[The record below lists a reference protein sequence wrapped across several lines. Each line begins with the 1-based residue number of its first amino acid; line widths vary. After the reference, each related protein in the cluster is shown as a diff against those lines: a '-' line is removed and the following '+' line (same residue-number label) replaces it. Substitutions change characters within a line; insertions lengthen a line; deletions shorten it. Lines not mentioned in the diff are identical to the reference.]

1 MKKKN
6 WKTGLSWAL
15 CVFMLLTC
23 FFPVSATA
31 LEGAG
36 ANPQEKQ
43 QSEGQAAGGSQDEQ
57 KTSFGDSKQQ
67 DAKKDEAAGAKT
79 QQQKKGLSNNT
90 ETRAALSSII
100 AKDKDGNELCY
111 TTLYDSKDR
120 IVDTNDPK
128 KKQDTYYKQKSQG
141 GQGGT
146 IDPGAGLRVYF
157 RMAEIVEHDGVK
169 GVQENTTYY
178 MELPSALIPMEKDK
192 KGNKLVDPDEP
203 VTFFK
208 NGDIECIGGIYSCED
223 DNNWYELQMQF
234 ENVEDQLEI
243 SGGFQYGVTAS
254 KDLKPGESCT
264 LDFMPGGALHFT
276 VTPEKE
282 ESAAS
287 SESLNLS
294 ASDHKDSKDK
304 IDWTLTL
311 TDKDLKLDPKRI
323 KVKFDKGSAILAD
336 KDSNDAEDVIK
347 MSSVKITYK
356 NGTTETLKQQ
366 RMNSNGFSYY
376 REKDSYDPTI
386 TYDKEKKRGII
397 CTAYVDESDYKN
409 EGTVVERSGRCSL
422 VETLYIDMCGL
433 ESNGS
438 RAGNN
443 SGSSDP
449 AALDAGIEKYEFT
462 FTSQIYDNYNL
473 AGKGYT
479 AQAIMTGVEENSD
492 VLTSAYAG
500 IGKSFGMPQGGY
512 LNDSTQYSSNQYEG
526 MPKYIQT
533 NFNASN
539 KEYYG
544 NYYWMEFTP
553 QHRYHPGGNSYQ
565 YMNDTNANYYTNNY
579 SFFERGGSLTGRYG
593 TFQEFNIGNGG
604 SDTQWN
610 FYGPRSYSE
619 IQAGITSSLG
629 GIFDQSDLAMQYQ
642 MKQVFGS
649 MDRNKSLLLYRSS
662 EKVNGRYVYIVID
675 PDTRETAR
683 KNYSS
688 NGWGQLVEM
697 KNASS
702 SYGTESAKPAKW
714 KVHVFNAP
722 GQDVG
727 LRFKQ
732 SHGSLITEDKNTGG
746 STTDSMVSSNT
757 VYGTAPSW
765 GQAAVSYSG
774 YGFARKAASVMTGR
788 WVDDNTIFWEFTC
801 NTENWNNRSDW
812 RFSDF
817 YVKVPRGQTL
827 LIGESNFS
835 SDPHRS
841 IDGQSILSNGF
852 FYKTSSGVWSQCGG
866 SKTSYN
872 LLTNATIKDNSPG
885 TTMSADSGETIY
897 FIGSGSAPTSSV
909 SSSTYGS
916 FPQYDGKH
924 IKIGFFTR
932 VDNGSVG
939 TASSCQAELVAAT
952 GDMTE
957 WGSSGSTQYP
967 FKVKATG
974 TIPWMPVSKGLS
986 DTKLETEDD
995 SDVSNIQDTWKLSAS
1010 SYGTNQGNTSSDLI
1024 DSTSTGFYSGSWAV
1038 HDDMTKSSAT
1048 DRDNNTIT
1056 VNPADHTKLKSMKIT
1071 AAGPGGQPSFDV
1083 KAGDLK
1089 KAEEAVDHQTTLTSG
1104 KVTLTL
1110 TYAGNMKDGF
1120 DLQMDGLK
1128 DAANVNI
1135 TYNTSFDQKEFC
1147 EAAEE
1152 AGNQKDTVY
1161 QVNMTNGASSGSWD
1175 GGPQP
1180 LQSQTV
1186 KRNIVASL
1194 AMNKAVITAPKKDE
1208 KHGGYEAGYRL
1219 DTQVGYTATKYVLIE
1234 DFLKGYNDS
1243 GSKSGKAAAYTEK
1256 DKEALQTL
1264 DKAVDLK
1271 DMKIT
1276 VSGPGISGLGSDK
1289 TQEIYSGGVRDGQW
1303 SGRAENGWVVDF
1315 IYKPVETFTA
1325 HPGSLYKVKVS
1336 RADGSKVPADT
1347 KISITYN
1354 LELDMDR
1361 NSAFRD
1367 SQWYHGGNLTISN
1380 GGEAVIPYKS
1390 GTPVAKSKKKA
1401 KTAAGSEEDP
1411 ILKVDCGAGV
1421 KAEFLADELVRKIR
1435 TSSEAAGSKTSWMIY
1450 NWTGTTGKDDV
1461 TAALKDA
1468 GAYDIGEFTYKD
1480 PETGNTIKL
1489 SEMTDADQKSKL
1501 LGQLTYALQ
1510 KHTKFENIKVYYAE
1524 TKLTDSRQ
1532 LTEKD
1537 LLCESKISFKG
1548 TDQEQ
1553 TERNTVR
1560 DHAGKEHTVTI
1571 TTRTPQKN
1579 SSAVGF
1585 DIVVD
1590 NLERD
1595 RYLAATYDTETDWEA
1610 FFKEIHEQYPN
1621 CTIQTIMKNKVEN
1634 SNGAEKEESGNHIE
1648 ILEEGLQKSLES
1660 QTPSAGRSSWK
1671 LKVNTGFSKNK
1682 KITLTDN
1689 VSIAADDARVK
1700 KAAEAALQI
1709 DQDSIVVK
1717 QGKKVIYKNRKL
1729 QADGWT
1735 EDNLIIKADVLE
1747 LNVTIQ
1753 NTDTN
1758 KVLAAGQDYIVE
1770 YATVLD
1776 QDAYIANGGKTGDS
1790 AKLQNSAVMDRGGS
1804 QFQAS
1809 AESSFEPEI
1818 PVDAEKKYK
1827 GNGSGG
1833 EDTSTTLWS
1842 VAGKTG
1848 NAGRKEFTLQD
1859 KVTADP
1865 ADETVQKALTMD
1877 DFDITVKSGK
1887 EDAKH
1892 YTKDTLPDDAK
1903 FTAGNDSFK
1912 LTFANLPKGTEV
1924 TVTYSVRIDRDAY
1937 LAAGGEEGK
1946 VLSVKNAFQVTA
1958 ADGAVDS
1965 DSKNGTIEVKKLLT
1979 KSGKVI
1985 TKKADNGNPIVTWDF
2000 DVNLYSMYTEKELKS
2015 LKSATISDVLNPV
2028 LITDLSSIRL
2038 TDPDGKEI
2046 PVDAYKVSQ
2055 KRSTLAIQITDPAEY
2070 PIFHLSFETECGAS
2084 VEGLVNSADLRIDGT
2099 KVISSKTDDIGE
2111 ISAVTQHGHIKSMRV
2126 PEYTPVA
2133 WKYLDNELCT
2143 KAGLFEFSITQVDE
2157 NGKKIEGG
2165 YTDIAKNDENGKITF
2180 KKISY
2185 RSKPVEG
2192 SYYYQ
2197 IRESSLV
2204 KPYTYTLDKRVFTVR
2219 VDVQADGNQYLV
2231 TSVVTD
2237 PKQYDEVRFDNA
2249 TVTNRDFT
2257 VTKKWNDGFDKNG
2270 LRPKAIQVYLLKN
2283 GERYENMS
2291 VTLSEENNWTYTWKD
2306 LPIAGG
2312 EYSVEEVPVLGYE
2325 ADVKDGD
2332 WKSTIINTV
2341 QTGDLLIAKQVKGT
2355 EDPKKKYHFTL
2366 TLQQNGSAGMENVAL
2381 NGTFGDVTFEN
2392 GIAEFDVK
2400 AGSYVR
2406 VKGLP
2411 AGVYYTVQEDDYTK
2425 EGFNSPEYINQNGI
2439 VAEDDPVMV
2448 TVTNTKAGAV
2458 RTGDDGNAQLWAILA
2473 LLALMGCV
2481 APVMDLRRRRKA

>member
-43 QSEGQAAGGSQDEQ
+43 QSEGQTTGGSQDEQ
-57 KTSFGDSKQQ
+57 KTSSGDSKQQ
-67 DAKKDEAAGAKT
+67 DEKKDEAAGAKT
-79 QQQKKGLSNNT
+79 QRQEKGLLNKT
-90 ETRAALSSII
+90 ETRTALSSII

-157 RMAEIVEHDGVK
+157 RMAEIVEHDGAK

-192 KGNKLVDPDEP
+192 KGKKLVDLDDP

-208 NGDIECIGGIYSCED
+208 DGNIECIGGIYSCED
-223 DNNWYELQMQF
+223 DNNGYELQMQF

-264 LDFMPGGALHFT
+264 LDFMPGGTLHFM

-287 SESLNLS
+287 SESLSLS

-311 TDKDLKLDPKRI
+311 TDKDLKLDAKRI

-336 KDSNDAEDVIK
+336 KGESDAEDVIK

-356 NGTTETLKQQ
+356 NGTTETLKQH
-366 RMNSNGFSYY
+366 RVNSNGFSYY
-376 REKDSYDPTI
+376 REKDSYDSAI

-422 VETLYIDMCGL
+422 VDTVYIDMCGL
-433 ESNGS
+433 ASNGS

-479 AQAIMTGVEENSD
+479 AQAILTGVEENSD

-500 IGKSFGMPQGGY
+500 IGKSFGMPQSGY

-533 NFNASN
+533 TFNASN
-539 KEYYG
+539 KNYCG

-553 QHRYHPGGNSYQ
+553 QHEYNPWSTSYQ
-565 YMNDTNANYYTNNY
+565 YMNGTNANYYTNNS
-579 SFFERGGSLTGRYG
+579 SFYEAGGSLTGSSA
-593 TFQEFNIGNGG
+593 TFQEFSVGQADKWSFCGPI
-604 SDTQWN
+604 S
-610 FYGPRSYSE
+610 YGDIR
-619 IQAGITSSLG
+619 AGMYGRLSSILKQ
-629 GIFDQSDLAMQYQ
+629 DDLALQYQ
-642 MKQVFGS
+642 LKQVFQK
-649 MDRNKSLLLYRSS
+649 MDQRKSILLYKSQD
-662 EKVNGRYVYIVID
+662 EVDGRYVYVAID
-675 PDTRETAR
+675 PDTRETAY
-683 KNYSS
+683 KNYAYNYNS
-688 NGWGQLVEM
+688 WKQLVEM
-697 KNASS
+697 KNESS

-727 LRFKQ
+727 LQFKQ

-774 YGFARKAASVMTGR
+774 YGFARNAASVMTGR

-801 NTENWNNRSDW
+801 NTENWNGW
-812 RFSDF
+812 RFSNL
-817 YVKVPRGQTL
+817 YVKVPEGQKL
-827 LIGESNFS
+827 LIGENLT
-835 SDPHRS
+835 DNQ
-841 IDGQSILSNGF
+841 QSQVGSQKLWRNGVF
-852 FYKTSSGVWSQCGG
+852 FKDSSGTWKQNQG
-866 SKTSYN
+866 SKTPHGV
-872 LLTNATIKDNSPG
+872 LTGATIKDNTPG
-885 TTMSADSGETIY
+885 TTMSTNGNENI
-897 FIGSGSAPTSSV
+897 FVVGSYAPSPSY
-909 SSSTYGS
+909 SSSS
-916 FPQYDGKH
+916 FGTVSQYDGKH
-924 IKIGFFTR
+924 ISLGFFTQ
-932 VDNGSVG
+932 VDQGDINKAP
-939 TASSCQAELVAAT
+939 TCQAELVAAT

-974 TIPWMPVSKGLS
+974 TMPWMPVSKGLS

-1089 KAEEAVDHQTTLTSG
+1089 KAEEAADHQTTLTSG

-1256 DKEALQTL
+1256 DKDALQTL

-1501 LGQLTYALQ
+1501 LGQLIYALQ
-1510 KHTKFENIKVYYAE
+1510 KHTKFENIKVYYTE
-1524 TKLTDSRQ
+1524 TKLTDSSQ
-1532 LTEKD
+1532 LSEKD
-1537 LLCESKISFKG
+1537 LLCESKVSFKG

-1553 TERNTVR
+1553 TERNTVK

-1610 FFKEIHEQYPN
+1610 FFEEIRQQYPN
-1621 CTIQTIMKNKVEN
+1621 CTIQTIMKNKVAN

-1671 LKVNTGFSKNK
+1671 LKVNTGFSKNN

-1717 QGKKVIYKNRKL
+1717 QGKNVIYKNRKL

-1735 EDNLIIKADVLE
+1735 EDNLIIKADGLE

-1818 PVDAEKKYK
+1818 PVDAEKEYK
-1827 GNGSGG
+1827 DNGSGG

-1842 VAGKTG
+1842 VTGKTG

-1912 LTFANLPKGTEV
+1912 LAFANLPKGTEV

-1946 VLSVKNAFQVTA
+1946 VLSVKNGFQVTA

-2000 DVNLYSMYTEKELKS
+2000 DVNLHSMYTEKELKS

-2046 PVDAYKVSQ
+2046 PADAYKVSQ

-2143 KAGLFEFSITQVDE
+2143 KAGLFEFSIAQVDE

-2204 KPYTYTLDKRVFTVR
+2204 KPYTYTLDKRVFNVR

-2270 LRPKAIQVYLLKN
+2270 LRPKAVQVYLLKN

-2332 WKSTIINTV
+2332 WKSTITNEV
-2341 QTGDLLIAKQVKGT
+2341 QTGSLLIAKQVKG
-2355 EDPKKKYHFTL
+2355 EDDPKKKYHFTL
-2366 TLQQNGSAGMENVAL
+2366 KLLKEANEGAETVSL

-2392 GIAEFDVK
+2392 GVAEFDVK

-2439 VAEDDPVMV
+2439 VAKDDSIMV

-2458 RTGDDGNAQLWAILA
+2458 RTGDDDNAQMWAILA

-2481 APVMDLRRRRKA
+2481 APVMDLRRRRRA

>member
-43 QSEGQAAGGSQDEQ
+43 QSEGQTTGGSQDEQ
-57 KTSFGDSKQQ
+57 KTSSGDSKQQ
-67 DAKKDEAAGAKT
+67 DEKKDEATGAKT
-79 QQQKKGLSNNT
+79 QRQEKGLSNKT
-90 ETRAALSSII
+90 ETKAALSSII

-157 RMAEIVEHDGVK
+157 RMAEIVEHDGAK

-192 KGNKLVDPDEP
+192 KGKKLVDPDDP

-208 NGDIECIGGIYSCED
+208 DGNIECIGGIYSCED
-223 DNNWYELQMQF
+223 DNNGYELQMQF

-264 LDFMPGGALHFT
+264 LDFMPGGTLHFT

-287 SESLNLS
+287 SESLSLS

-311 TDKDLKLDPKRI
+311 TDKDLKLDAKRI

-336 KDSNDAEDVIK
+336 KGESDAEDVIK

-356 NGTTETLKQQ
+356 NGTTETLKQH
-366 RMNSNGFSYY
+366 RVNSNGFSYY
-376 REKDSYDPTI
+376 REKDSYDSAI

-422 VETLYIDMCGL
+422 VDTVYIDMCGL
-433 ESNGS
+433 ASNGS

-479 AQAIMTGVEENSD
+479 AQAILTGVEENSD

-533 NFNASN
+533 TFNASN
-539 KEYYG
+539 KNYYG

-553 QHRYHPGGNSYQ
+553 QHRYYPGGNSYQ
-565 YMNDTNANYYTNNY
+565 YMNGTNANYYTNNS
-579 SFFERGGSLTGRYG
+579 SFYEAGGSLTGSSA
-593 TFQEFNIGNGG
+593 TFQEFSVGQADKWSFCGPI
-604 SDTQWN
+604 S
-610 FYGPRSYSE
+610 YGDIR
-619 IQAGITSSLG
+619 AGMYDRLSSILKQ
-629 GIFDQSDLAMQYQ
+629 DDLALQYQ
-642 MKQVFGS
+642 LKQVFQN
-649 MDRNKSLLLYRSS
+649 MDQRKSILLYKSQD
-662 EKVNGRYVYIVID
+662 EVDGRYVYAAID
-675 PDTRETAR
+675 PDTRETAY
-683 KNYSS
+683 KNYAYNYNS
-688 NGWGQLVEM
+688 WKQLVEM
-697 KNASS
+697 KNESS
-702 SYGTESAKPAKW
+702 SYGTESAQPAKW

-727 LRFKQ
+727 LQFKQ

-746 STTDSMVSSNT
+746 STTDSMISSNT

-774 YGFARKAASVMTGR
+774 YGFARNAASVMTGR

-801 NTENWNNRSDW
+801 NTENWNGW
-812 RFSDF
+812 RFSNL
-817 YVKVPRGQTL
+817 YVKVPEGQKL
-827 LIGESNFS
+827 LIGENLT
-835 SDPHRS
+835 DNQ
-841 IDGQSILSNGF
+841 QSQVGSQKLWRNGVF
-852 FYKTSSGVWSQCGG
+852 FKDSSGTWKQNQG
-866 SKTSYN
+866 SKTPHGV
-872 LLTNATIKDNSPG
+872 LTGATIKDNTPG
-885 TTMSADSGETIY
+885 TTMSTNGNENI
-897 FIGSGSAPTSSV
+897 FVVGSYAPSPSY
-909 SSSTYGS
+909 SSSS
-916 FPQYDGKH
+916 FGTVSQYDGKH
-924 IKIGFFTR
+924 ISLGFFTQ
-932 VDNGSVG
+932 VDQGDINKAP
-939 TASSCQAELVAAT
+939 TCQAELVAAT

-974 TIPWMPVSKGLS
+974 TMPWMPVSKVLS

-995 SDVSNIQDTWKLSAS
+995 TDVSNIQDTWKLSAS

-1089 KAEEAVDHQTTLTSG
+1089 KAEEAADHQTTLTSG

-1161 QVNMTNGASSGSWD
+1161 LVNMTNGASSGSWD

-1367 SQWYHGGNLTISN
+1367 SRWYHGGNLTISN
-1380 GGEAVIPYKS
+1380 GGEAAIPYKS
-1390 GTPVAKSKKKA
+1390 GTPVTKSKKKA
-1401 KTAAGSEEDP
+1401 KTEAGSEEDP
-1411 ILKVDCGAGV
+1411 MLKVDCGAGV
-1421 KAEFLADELVRKIR
+1421 KAEFLADELVRKTR

-1510 KHTKFENIKVYYAE
+1510 KHTKFENIKVYYTE
-1524 TKLTDSRQ
+1524 TKLTDSSQ
-1532 LTEKD
+1532 LSEKD

-1553 TERNTVR
+1553 TERNTVM

-1610 FFKEIHEQYPN
+1610 FFKEIREQYPN
-1621 CTIQTIMKNKVEN
+1621 CTIQTIMKNKVAN

-1671 LKVNTGFSKNK
+1671 LKVNTGFSKNN

-1717 QGKKVIYKNRKL
+1717 QGKNVIYKNRKL

-1735 EDNLIIKADVLE
+1735 EDNLIIKADGLE

-1776 QDAYIANGGKTGDS
+1776 QDAYIANGGKLGDS

-2046 PVDAYKVSQ
+2046 PADAYKVSQ

-2157 NGKKIEGG
+2157 NGKVIEGG
-2165 YTDIAKNDENGKITF
+2165 YSDTAKNDENGKITF

-2204 KPYTYTLDKRVFTVR
+2204 KPYTYTLDKRVFNVR

-2332 WKSTIINTV
+2332 WKSTITNTV

-2439 VAEDDPVMV
+2439 VAEDDSVMV
-2448 TVTNTKAGAV
+2448 TVTNTKVGAV
-2458 RTGDDGNAQLWAILA
+2458 RAGDDGNVQLWAILA

-2481 APVMDLRRRRKA
+2481 APVMDLRRRRRA